1 MWKSK
6 RYFAPEGEEGG
17 GGGPAV
23 IDAPAAD
30 PAPADPAPTA
40 PAPAATATPAT
51 PEPAGDWNPKWRELM
66 AGGDEKELKQLTRYA
81 SPLEV
86 WKKARALEGRLSS
99 GEVKP
104 VLAKDATPEQIA
116 EYRKAHGIPEA
127 PDKYDIKGVKIDDDD
142 KPMIDK
148 IVASMHGANATPE
161 QVKAAISVLPEMK
174 RQALEARAEADHNAA
189 SAAEEAL
196 RAEWGADFKRHMN
209 LIGGVLD
216 LTGSPNLKQQLIQGR
231 LADGTPIGSSPE
243 AMRFLLNLALIQNPA
258 GVVVPSSGGD
268 QMQGVA
274 DEIGKI
280 EKVMKEN
287 RPAYNKDEAMQARYR
302 ELLGVRETLK
312 SRS

>member
-17 GGGPAV
+17 GGAAV

-174 RQALEARAEADHNAA
+174 RQALAARAEADHNAA